1 MKRFVLVL
9 VALLVFQIL
18 VMGFGLKEIRPGEY
32 YNLSD
37 YERLTGKK
45 IPKFNEAPMLKEMVE
60 KGLLPPVEERL
71 PKNPL
76 VVTPVKEIGQYGG
89 TWRRAWY
96 GFSDKWGP
104 NKICFE
110 YPIFRSNDGSELVPN
125 VFESMIVSPDGRSF
139 TFKIREGLKWSD
151 GVPVT
156 TEDVRFWYEDIL
168 LNEEIT
174 PSISADLRSGGEV
187 FKLEIVDDYT
197 FRMIFKEPNMVLPWR
212 ITKSWVAGT
221 SFVVP
226 SHYIKQFHPKYVG
239 EEKAQQIAKE
249 NGFDNWWQFVQAR
262 CLNSD
267 SWLRNPDLPVLF
279 PWKLSRRTT
288 DTMLVLERNPYY
300 FKIDPEGNQLPYI
313 DEIVHYLVQNSQM
326 LVFKAITGEID
337 MQGRN
342 LSVADLQLLL
352 ANQEKGG
359 YRVIFERQAIGSD
372 VTLWFN
378 QNYEEDEILASIL
391 RDVRFRQ
398 AISLAI
404 NREEIWQLVYHGL
417 GEPRQASLIKGVK
430 YYDPEWEKAYAEYD
444 PERANKL
451 LDEMGLTKRDSEGY
465 RLRPDGKR
473 LEITIEYPTG
483 VFTAWDDALQMI
495 KNYVE
500 KIGVKV
506 LLKSEERSL
515 WDTRNQTGQIQIA
528 AWWFDRNSDVF
539 GDPSLLLGYRTWAP
553 LSYIW
558 YNQGRQGGKAPEE
571 GTDMWKIYELYDL
584 ARKEPDD
591 QKRDEYMRQLLE
603 IHKKNLWAIGTVGAL
618 PQPVVV
624 KNNFENVPE
633 DFLWDDP
640 LRSPKNLR
648 PEQFFFKK

>member
-1 MKRFVLVL
+1 
-9 VALLVFQIL
+9 
-18 VMGFGLKEIRPGEY
+18 
-32 YNLSD
+32 
-37 YERLTGKK
+37 
-45 IPKFNEAPMLKEMVE
+45 
-60 KGLLPPVEERL
+60 
-71 PKNPL
+71 
-76 VVTPVKEIGQYGG
+76 
-89 TWRRAWY
+89 
-96 GFSDKWGP
+96 
-104 NKICFE
+104 
-110 YPIFRSNDGSELVPN
+110 
-125 VFESMIVSPDGRSF
+125 
-139 TFKIREGLKWSD
+139 
-151 GVPVT
+151 
-156 TEDVRFWYEDIL
+156 
-168 LNEEIT
+168 
-174 PSISADLRSGGEV
+174 
-187 FKLEIVDDYT
+187 
-197 FRMIFKEPNMVLPWR
+197 
-212 ITKSWVAGT
+212 
-221 SFVVP
+221 
-226 SHYIKQFHPKYVG
+226 
-239 EEKAQQIAKE
+239 
-249 NGFDNWWQFVQAR
+249 
-262 CLNSD
+262 
-267 SWLRNPDLPVLF
+267 
-279 PWKLSRRTT
+279 
-288 DTMLVLERNPYY
+288 
-300 FKIDPEGNQLPYI
+300 
-313 DEIVHYLVQNSQM
+313 
-326 LVFKAITGEID
+326 
-337 MQGRN
+337 
-342 LSVADLQLLL
+342 
-352 ANQEKGG
+352 
-359 YRVIFERQAIGSD
+359 
-372 VTLWFN
+372 
-378 QNYEEDEILASIL
+378 
-391 RDVRFRQ
+391 VRFRQ